1 MTTAES
7 IIEFFKT
14 PEINQF
20 LQNKFVFYFIHFSAI
35 TLLNLISYSYIRV
48 KFYKVLCYSKMTFDW
63 LPMINPYI
71 WPFSFF
77 SVLTTPYFQLW
88 RKILPAIQ
96 FENSSMD
103 ISGILALEALNSL
116 IYFCVRFTNFLILI
130 LVEIED
136 TIHLS

>member
-1 MTTAES
+1 
-7 IIEFFKT
+7 
-14 PEINQF
+14 
-20 LQNKFVFYFIHFSAI
+20 
-35 TLLNLISYSYIRV
+35 
-48 KFYKVLCYSKMTFDW
+48 MTFDW
-63 LPMINPYI
+63 LPMINPYV

-88 RKILPAIQ
+88 RKILPAIH

-116 IYFCVRFTNFLILI
+116 IYFCVRFTNFLVLI
-130 LVEIED
+130 LVEIEE

>member
-35 TLLNLISYSYIRV
+35 TLLNLISYSYIGV

-63 LPMINPYI
+63 LPMINHYI

-77 SVLTTPYFQLW
+77 SVLTTPYFKLW